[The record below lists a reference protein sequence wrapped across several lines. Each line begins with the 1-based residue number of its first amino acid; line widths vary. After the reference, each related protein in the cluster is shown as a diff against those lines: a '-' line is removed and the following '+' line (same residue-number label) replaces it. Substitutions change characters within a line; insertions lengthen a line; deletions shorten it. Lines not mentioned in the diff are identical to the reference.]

1 MSVLLELSDKEFKTT
16 IINMLITLMDEVD
29 SIQEQM
35 GSVSRE
41 VEILKNQKEM
51 LEIKNSDVVTFKIYI
66 FPPLGLELI

>member
-51 LEIKNSDVVTFKIYI
+51 LEIKT
-66 FPPLGLELI
+66 LM